1 MPFDFEIDLDSGF
14 PETWFGDTPGKRVC
28 LRLPEPEKAKE
39 LKKKFLTPKKTA
51 VLNPF
56 TRRMEL
62 ADDDSNCDYDGF
74 FIALTCLAIV
84 DWDIADVQG
93 KAITCTEENKKTL
106 LKDVR
111 FLEFVKE
118 CLEELNKQAKLT
130 REEESKN

>member
-14 PETWFGDTPGKRVC
+14 PETWFGDAPGKRVC

-39 LKKKFLTPKKTA
+39 LKKRFLTPKKTA

-74 FIALTCLAIV
+74 FVALTCLAIV
-84 DWDIADVQG
+84 DWDIADVHG
-93 KAITCTEENKKTL
+93 KAVSCTEENKKAL